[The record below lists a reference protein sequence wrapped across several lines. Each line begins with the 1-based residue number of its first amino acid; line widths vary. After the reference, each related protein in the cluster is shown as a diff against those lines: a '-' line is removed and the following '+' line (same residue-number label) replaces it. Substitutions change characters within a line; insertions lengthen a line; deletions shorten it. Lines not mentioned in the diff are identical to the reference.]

1 MHLCK
6 LSEGL
11 QALQGQV
18 HVLKL
23 ETRNPAALPEWLSNL
38 VHLEDL
44 QLQFREPKFDTSTYS
59 TSKHGFKGDH

>member
-6 LSEGL
+6 LPEGL

-18 HVLKL
+18 YALKL
-23 ETRNPAALPEWLSNL
+23 ETGNLVALPEWLSNL
-38 VHLEDL
+38 AHLEEL
-44 QLQFREPKFDTSTYS
+44 QLQFCAPKFDTSTYS